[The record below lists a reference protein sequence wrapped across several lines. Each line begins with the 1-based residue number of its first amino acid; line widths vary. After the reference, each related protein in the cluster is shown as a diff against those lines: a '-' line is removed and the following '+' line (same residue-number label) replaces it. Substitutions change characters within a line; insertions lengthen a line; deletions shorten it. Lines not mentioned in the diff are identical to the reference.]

1 MTKETIYDE
10 VLMMLN
16 ARVDYKS
23 ITLAE
28 VARRC
33 EIGKSTIYEYFSSK
47 DEMIFNSMLYYLNRM
62 IRFFSQGFKITTY
75 RASLKTFI
83 KAVMITMKANFWMVM
98 PWTFLDAYGVYFTEE
113 DEQTLSN
120 LLYKSQELILT
131 LFTSIC
137 KLGEQE
143 GTLFKLTEFN
153 INFAYNGIIGELTE
167 NIDSEYD
174 IESDEAKE
182 LMDELTLAVTKQLN

>member
-33 EIGKSTIYEYFSSK
+33 QIGKSTIYEYFASK
-47 DEMIFNSMLYYLNRM
+47 DEMVFNSMLYYLNRM

-75 RASLKTFI
+75 RASMKTFI

-98 PWTFLDAYGVYFTEE
+98 PWTFLDNYGVYFTEE
-113 DEQTLSN
+113 DEQTISN

-143 GTLFKLTEFN
+143 GTLFKLNEFN

-167 NIDSEYD
+167 NIDAEYD
-174 IESDEAKE
+174 IDSDEAKE
-182 LMDELTLAVTKQLN
+182 LMDNLTLAVTKQLN